1 MATNFTIRTS
11 IVKASS
17 GKCAVAAAAYQA
29 AEQLYDE
36 RLGMTFSYRVKEEVV
51 YTEILLPRNAPMDY
65 QNREKLWNAVE
76 ASQNKANSRFARQ
89 FVIAVPNEWSREEV
103 IERSR
108 EYLQKTFADKGLIVD
123 FAYHEKSGNHHLHV
137 LCPVRAI
144 GENGQWMAMEKKV
157 YALDEQGNKIPE
169 IDEVTGEQKVRVRNR
184 NGRESR
190 ELLWQRIT
198 VQNNPWNTKEKL
210 QELKKEWAEFCNQ
223 YLTQENRMDYRSYAE
238 RGIIDRI
245 PEVHEGAKAREAE
258 KRGIQTWQ
266 KRENEERREL
276 NSFFEKSREF
286 FEKAKNALDDFKE
299 KIAEWRALH
308 DEKRSIGEEGF
319 VAGIVRT
326 VVRISTVD
334 AGTFCRSAGV
344 GTAGA
349 KISEYGN
356 RMGGLATGFLEVTS
370 RAYEYT
376 KRECEH
382 ESNAQRI
389 KIRR

>member
-1 MATNFTIRTS
+1 M
-11 IVKASS
+11 KASS

-36 RLGMTFSYRVKEEVV
+36 RLGMSFSYKVKEEVV
-51 YTEILLPRNAPMDY
+51 HKEILLPKNTPMEYED
-65 QNREKLWNAVE
+65 RETLWNAVE

-89 FVIAVPNEWSREEV
+89 FVIAVPNEWTREEV
-103 IERSR
+103 IERSK

-144 GENGQWMAMEKKV
+144 GEHGEWLAMEKKV

-169 IDEVTGEQKVRVRNR
+169 IDATTGEQKVRVRNR
-184 NGRESR
+184 NGRESK

-223 YLTQENRMDYRSYAE
+223 YLSQDNQIDYRSYAE
-238 RGIIDRI
+238 RDIIDRV
-245 PEVHEGAKAREAE
+245 PEVHEGAKAKEAE

-266 KRENEERREL
+266 KRENVERREL

-286 FEKAKNALDDFKE
+286 FEKAKNTLDDFKE
-299 KIAEWRALH
+299 KIAEWRVSH
-308 DEKRSIGEEGF
+308 DERRSIGEEGF
-319 VAGIVRT
+319 GAGIMRNAD
-326 VVRISTVD
+326 RISTVD
-334 AGTFCRSAGV
+334 AGTFCRSADI
-344 GTAGA
+344 GTTDA
-349 KISEYGN
+349 KISEFRS
-356 RMGGLATGFLEVTS
+356 RMGGLATGLLEVTS